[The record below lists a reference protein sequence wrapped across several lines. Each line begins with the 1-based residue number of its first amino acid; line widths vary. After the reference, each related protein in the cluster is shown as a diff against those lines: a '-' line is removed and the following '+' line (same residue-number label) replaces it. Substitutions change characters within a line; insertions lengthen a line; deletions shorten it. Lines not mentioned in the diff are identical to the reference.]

1 MFCVWKFNGLI
12 RKEGRLGG
20 REVTKN
26 GVWLLCQLYYCDF
39 VCLFLPGIKKKDT
52 CRTHCCPI
60 IIITCPVS
68 VSPIRHC
75 LPPSRITSSRFTFSR
90 FTLKRL

>member
-39 VCLFLPGIKKKDT
+39 VCLFLPGIKKILVEPT
-52 CRTHCCPI
+52 AVLSLSLHVLCP
-60 IIITCPVS
+60 
-68 VSPIRHC
+68 SPQSATAS
-75 LPPSRITSSRFTFSR
+75 PPSRITSSRI
-90 FTLKRL
+90 TLKRL